1 MRRAR
6 RLVPIDLKMTA
17 DNKNSLY
24 KVTENGI
31 TYYISLEQTVR
42 RKDMH
47 FKRNPMYFGQNP
59 MYFG

>member
-31 TYYISLEQTVR
+31 TYYHLIRANSTQ
-42 RKDMH
+42 
-47 FKRNPMYFGQNP
+47 KRHAL
-59 MYFG
+59 